1 MSASQQQ
8 SDAELLRL
16 MLAGDEDAFTALYR
30 RRQGGVY
37 RFALQMSGSEAL
49 AEDVA
54 QETFMALMRDG
65 RNFDPSRGSVASYLY
80 GIARNHVLRAF
91 AASRAH
97 VPFDAEA
104 EDGCDAPHEN
114 LIARDDPLGDLT
126 RGEAVEKL
134 RQAVVALPTHYREA
148 LVLCGPHEMSDAE
161 AAAAPDCAVGT
172 VRSRL
177 HRARAMLAE
186 KMRGRERREAAASET
201 GKESGADEDAAGG
214 VTAGRGFA
222 RNVRDLQATVEE
234 ARAWRS

>member
-80 GIARNHVLRAF
+80 GIARNQVLRAF
-91 AASRAH
+91 AATRAH
-97 VPFDAEA
+97 VPFDAGAEEA
-104 EDGCDAPHEN
+104 CDAPHEN
-114 LIARDDPLGDLT
+114 LVAHDDPLGDLT

-134 RQAVVALPTHYREA
+134 RQAVLALPAHYREA
-148 LVLCGPHEMSDAE
+148 LVLCELHEMSYAE
-161 AAAAPDCAVGT
+161 AAAALDCAVGT

-177 HRARAMLAE
+177 HRARSMLAE
-186 KMRGRERREAAASET
+186 KMRSRERREAASET
-201 GKESGADEDAAGG
+201 ETESGADEDAAKGLR
-214 VTAGRGFA
+214 TARCFA
-222 RNVRDLQATVEE
+222 
-234 ARAWRS
+234 